1 MSYWP
6 LMKNTINWWDRLELI
21 KFILTSD
28 KFTNG
33 IKVKEFEK
41 AWSEWLGVKHSLFV
55 SSGSTA
61 NLLLVSAV
69 KELYKIPNGSKV
81 LLPACTWVTNVAPI
95 LQLGLEPVFCDISL
109 DNFSFNL
116 QALPKADIKIVFITH
131 LLGLDAPVEKLKERY
146 PKAVFIED
154 ICESHGVTDTYG
166 VKRGGESSLGSTFSF
181 YYGHHM
187 TTVEG
192 GMVSTNNKELYNL
205 MKLKR
210 SHGMARELDPED
222 FQAAAS
228 LYPNID
234 PRFLFLTDG
243 FNFRNTELGA
253 VLGLSQLPRLD
264 DTIQIRKRNYRLF
277 VSKLKQFNEFYIP
290 SDAETNSSF
299 CLPIVCKSSEIMKTL
314 KREFEANGI
323 ETRPIVSGNLLGQP
337 FLSKYA
343 SVAVPNAKIVN
354 DNGVYVGNN
363 QYVTVE
369 MVDGMFKIIEKVLGI
384 KAETPCQ
391 V

>member
-6 LMKNTINWWDRLELI
+6 LMKNTINWWDRFELI

-116 QALPKADIKIVFITH
+116 QALPKADIKIVFVTH

-146 PKAVFIED
+146 PKALFIED
-154 ICESHGVTDTYG
+154 ICESHGVTDSYG

-222 FQAAAS
+222 FKTAAAQ
-228 LYPNID
+228 YPNID

-277 VSKLKQFNEFYIP
+277 VSRLKQFDEFYIP

-299 CLPIVCKSSEIMKTL
+299 CLPIVCKSSETMKNL

-337 FLSKYA
+337 FLRKYA
-343 SVAVPNAKIVN
+343 TISVPNAKIVN

-363 QYVTVE
+363 QYVTEE
-369 MVDGMFKIIEKVLGI
+369 MVSTMFKIIEKVLGI
-384 KAETPCQ
+384 KAETQ
-391 V
+391 

>member
-6 LMKNTINWWDRLELI
+6 LMKNTINWWDRFELI

-116 QALPKADIKIVFITH
+116 QALPKADIKIVFVTH

-154 ICESHGVTDTYG
+154 ICESHGVTDSYG

-253 VLGLSQLPRLD
+253 VLGLTQLPRLD

-277 VSKLKQFNEFYIP
+277 VSKLKQFDEFYVP
-290 SDAETNSSF
+290 SAAETNSSF
-299 CLPIVCKSSEIMKTL
+299 CLPIVCKTSETMKNL

-337 FLSKYA
+337 FLSKY
-343 SVAVPNAKIVN
+343 SGLAVPNAKIVN

-363 QYVTVE
+363 QYVTEE
-369 MVDGMFKIIEKVLGI
+369 MIETMFKIIEKVLGI
-384 KAETPCQ
+384 KAETS
-391 V
+391 

>member
-6 LMKNTINWWDRLELI
+6 LMKNTINWWDRFDLI
-21 KFILTSD
+21 KFVLTSD

-116 QALPKADIKIVFITH
+116 QALPKADVKIVFVTH

-154 ICESHGVTDTYG
+154 ICESHGVTDPYG
-166 VKRGGESSLGSTFSF
+166 G
-181 YYGHHM
+181 
-187 TTVEG
+187 
-192 GMVSTNNKELYNL
+192 
-205 MKLKR
+205 
-210 SHGMARELDPED
+210 
-222 FQAAAS
+222 QAG
-228 LYPNID
+228 
-234 PRFLFLTDG
+234 R
-243 FNFRNTELGA
+243 
-253 VLGLSQLPRLD
+253 
-264 DTIQIRKRNYRLF
+264 
-277 VSKLKQFNEFYIP
+277 
-290 SDAETNSSF
+290 
-299 CLPIVCKSSEIMKTL
+299 
-314 KREFEANGI
+314 
-323 ETRPIVSGNLLGQP
+323 
-337 FLSKYA
+337 
-343 SVAVPNAKIVN
+343 
-354 DNGVYVGNN
+354 
-363 QYVTVE
+363 
-369 MVDGMFKIIEKVLGI
+369 
-384 KAETPCQ
+384 
-391 V
+391 